1 MGLLGSPFNI
11 LSTAFFLRNKIK
23 NIPHRLLT
31 MLSLVDEV
39 TIIGSLIGVSFE
51 ESQYHEILS
60 KILYFMT
67 LFCCLTSGFITSVL
81 ATTRGIA
88 ISLPFYV
95 IRSTMLFRI
104 MTVIIAIITAQT
116 AVKAYYFSDDGFGAV
131 GNILFVTLAIEF
143 TIFLLCSMISGIII
157 LYSICF
163 REHVQCREEEGDK
176 VRQRKTQRKAT
187 ITILLITGAAMICNT
202 TVVICF
208 VLTIVFEDSELPMEL
223 VNIALCLNSCINPL
237 LYITRNRDIRT
248 FIKNIFKLKCIFCN
262 S

>member
-1 MGLLGSPFNI
+1 MGLLGYPFNI
-11 LSTAFFLRNKIK
+11 LSAVFFLRNKIK

-31 MLSLVDEV
+31 MLSLVDQV
-39 TIIGSLIGVSFE
+39 TILGCLVGALYE
-51 ESQYHEILS
+51 ESQRDEILS
-60 KILYFMT
+60 RILYFMT

-116 AVKAYYFSDDGFGAV
+116 AIKAYYFSDDGFGAA
-131 GNILFVTLAIEF
+131 GHILFVILAIEF
-143 TIFLLCSMISGIII
+143 NIFLLCSMISGIII
-157 LYSICF
+157 LHSICF
-163 REHVQCREEEGDK
+163 REHVQCRDEGDK
-176 VRQRKTQRKAT
+176 ARQRKTLRNFT

-208 VLTIVFEDSELPMEL
+208 VLMIVFEDIELPMEL
-223 VNIALCLNSCINPL
+223 VNIALCLNSGINPL

-248 FIKNIFKLKCIFCN
+248 FECLQTQMHML
-262 S
+262 